1 VILEKMLF
9 IILHFPRV
17 NVGMFNLYSMT
28 GVNLRFV
35 FFVWIGFLH
44 FFTPSI
50 YAQWPQGKYW
60 VPSPFEWSNSD
71 TQTFGK
77 GISWWSLDPVTHQLQ
92 GFFDL
97 SSTASPHFSGQQDL
111 RPLEVPFFNPS
122 CHWQGFSMTAPGTF
136 QPEQHPMIN
145 VPFSLPFLIQSNQG
159 DVSVLLEARYQNSTR
174 FSDPSPFLLRFS
186 FEWEVMAPG
195 FPGCLP
201 MTFSSGRMEVQVPMV
216 VLNTP

>member
-1 VILEKMLF
+1 MIRECLICSMKVVWPRFINWGHWILVI
-9 IILHFPRV
+9 
-17 NVGMFNLYSMT
+17 
-28 GVNLRFV
+28 
-35 FFVWIGFLH
+35 FLSN
-44 FFTPSI
+44 TL

-60 VPSPFEWSNSD
+60 IPSPFEWSNSD

-77 GISWWSLDPVTHQLQ
+77 GISWWSLDPITHQLQ

-97 SSTASPHFSGQQDL
+97 SSPASSHFSGHSEQ

-136 QPEQHPMIN
+136 QPEQHPMLN

-159 DVSVLLEARYQNSTR
+159 DVSVLLEARFQNSTR

-195 FPGCLP
+195 FSDCLP
-201 MTFSSGRMEVQVPMV
+201 MTFSSGRMEVEVPMV